1 MTLVT
6 RASYFLVAVSE
17 LFGYRPSY
25 CIVYTVSMYFSL
37 VYIGTL
43 L

>member
-17 LFGYRPSY
+17 LFGYCPSY
-25 CIVYTVSMYFSL
+25 CIVYS
-37 VYIGTL
+37 
-43 L
+43 